1 VTARTGWGFDAHRF
15 GGEPPIVLAGVAV
28 DSSRG
33 LEATS
38 DGDVVA
44 HAVID
49 AVLGAA
55 ALGDIG
61 SLFPSSDPKWAGAD
75 SIAMLAD
82 AMDRANAA
90 GLAVSHL
97 DVTIVSEDVRVQPHR
112 EDMRARLAEVMGL
125 GPNQVSVKATTTDG
139 LGLTSREGV
148 AAVAVVTAST
158 I

>member
-1 VTARTGWGFDAHRF
+1 MTARTGWGFDAHRF

>member
-15 GGEPPIVLAGVAV
+15 GGEPPIILAGVEV
-28 DSSRG
+28 DESRG

-49 AVLGAA
+49 ALLGAA
-55 ALGDIG
+55 TLGDIG
-61 SLFPSSDPKWAGAD
+61 TLFPSSDPRWEGAD
-75 SIAMLAD
+75 SLALLGE
-82 AMDRANAA
+82 AFQKAA
-90 GLAVSHL
+90 STGLIVSHL
-97 DVTIVSEDVRVQPHR
+97 DITVVSEDVRVGPHR
-112 EDMRARLAEVMGL
+112 QSMRERLARVLQLEPG
-125 GPNQVSVKATTTDG
+125 QVSVKATTTDG
-139 LGLTSREGV
+139 LGLTSRDGV

>member
-15 GGEPPIVLAGVAV
+15 GGQPPILLAGVAV
-28 DSSRG
+28 DPTRG

-49 AVLGAA
+49 ALLGAA

-61 SLFPSSDPKWAGAD
+61 SLFPSSDPKWKGAD
-75 SIAMLAD
+75 SLVLLAD
-82 AMDRANAA
+82 ARDRAASA
-90 GLAVSHL
+90 GLKVSHL
-97 DVTIVSEDVRVQPHR
+97 DVTVVSEEVRVGPHR
-112 EDMRARLAEVMGL
+112 EAMRSRLAEVMELDQG
-125 GPNQVSVKATTTDG
+125 QVSVKATTTDG
-139 LGLTSREGV
+139 LGLTSRDGV
-148 AAVAVVTAST
+148 AAVAVVTGST

>member
-15 GGEPPIVLAGVAV
+15 GGEPPIVLAGVVV

-61 SLFPSSDPKWAGAD
+61 SLFPSSDPGWAGAD

-82 AMDRANAA
+82 AMGRATAA

-112 EDMRARLAEVMGL
+112 EDMRARLAGVMGL
-125 GPNQVSVKATTTDG
+125 GPDQVSVKATTTDG